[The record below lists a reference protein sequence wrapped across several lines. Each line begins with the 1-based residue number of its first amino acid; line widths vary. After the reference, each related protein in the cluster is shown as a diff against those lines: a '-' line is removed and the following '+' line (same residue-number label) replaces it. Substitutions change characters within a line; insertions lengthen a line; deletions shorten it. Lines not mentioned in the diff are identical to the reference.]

1 MFTHL
6 TNDELCSRVDN
17 DLQSDPLV
25 LELSER
31 LVAAEKV
38 AVQMELDAED
48 CFYEDDIRPF
58 VEEIAGV
65 DTHEDV
71 IVKIEDVIV
80 KIEEVY
86 DLDHD
91 EMVNTLE
98 EIIKELREKDLDD
111 QDEIN
116 QFLGA

>member
-6 TNDELCSRVDN
+6 TNTELCNQVDN

-25 LELSER
+25 LELSKR
-31 LVAAEKV
+31 IAAAEETIL
-38 AVQMELDAED
+38 QLEDAED

-65 DTHEDV
+65 DTHNDF
-71 IVKIEDVIV
+71 ID

-91 EMVNTLE
+91 EMVDALDD
-98 EIIKELREKDLDD
+98 IIKELRDKDLDD
-111 QDEIN
+111 QDKIN
-116 QFLGA
+116 QFLGT